1 MAAIYDP
8 NGEVNLEKLA
18 QIVQQQLPTYSWPLF
33 IRLVKHLDITGT
45 FKLKKFNLQQ
55 EGFDPSKISDKLY
68 FLHPKIGTYQIL
80 RYVSLLIK
88 SGFLSPHLV
97 HNFNRQRVNYFA
109 ELCKI
114 MYIFTF

>member
-8 NGEVNLEKLA
+8 NGEVDLEKLA

-80 RYVSLLIK
+80 RYVSLLI
-88 SGFLSPHLV
+88 FHLISPH
-97 HNFNRQRVNYFA
+97 
-109 ELCKI
+109 
-114 MYIFTF
+114 